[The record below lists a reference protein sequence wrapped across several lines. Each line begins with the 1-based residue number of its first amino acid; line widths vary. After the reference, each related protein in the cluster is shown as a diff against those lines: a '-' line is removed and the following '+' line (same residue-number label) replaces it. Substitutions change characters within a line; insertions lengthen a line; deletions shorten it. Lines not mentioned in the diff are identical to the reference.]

1 MRGGRQC
8 NAAKMSPANDKQECA
23 LRRTVIGAACFVT
36 AFGIAMAALWL
47 SSATWPEA
55 LLPGFFYMKFN
66 TSLAFI
72 GAGTGLL
79 AASRRSKRYTLFA
92 GSFVLFIGGG
102 TLLQY
107 LTGVSF
113 GFDELFLNDR
123 HYSSNPYPGRMAP
136 GSALALTCAGM
147 LFLLAANDT
156 RARPWGIVAIE
167 LLGFLVFA
175 VGAECL
181 IGHLQNVS
189 HAYSWGSYARMPLPA
204 ALGFTTLGIGLMA
217 LTWHR
222 QDTHT
227 ARMPLWVPALLCF
240 VVLMADIATPRGVAM
255 GIAYVPLVFCS
266 LWFNRPHA
274 GFVFAAIATVLG
286 VLAIFAKAPSDV
298 ESWVVTT
305 NRIINLGAVWF
316 VAVLIYLHRKSE
328 AAFKQSESRLS
339 AVFNH
344 ALDGMISINA
354 HGIIDHFNPAC
365 ERIFGYEASEVL
377 GRNINMLMP
386 EPYHSEHDGYLARYL
401 STGEAHIIGTTGR
414 EVTARRKDGSIFP
427 MDLSISAFQLGDN
440 QHFSG
445 IIRDITARK
454 EAEMKLLRYTSALER
469 SNQDLDD
476 FAYIASHDLKEPLR
490 GLFNN
495 AAFLQEDYCDKLDE
509 VGIRRLRRLGYLSQR
524 MELLIDDLLYFSRL
538 GRQDMAVKVTDLNA
552 VIDNV
557 SSMMEATLKE
567 QNAFIAIPR
576 PLPQTR
582 CDQTRVTE
590 VFRNLISNAVKYNDS
605 NQKIIEIGYVDR
617 MSTKRGLE
625 QQQVF
630 YVKDNGVGIEQEFYE
645 EIFRIFKRLNQE
657 DDGKKGT
664 GVGLTFVRKIIDRHG
679 GQIWLESEPGKGT
692 TFYFTLEGIAYG
704 AAAA

>member
-8 NAAKMSPANDKQECA
+8 NAAKMSSAKDRQECA

-113 GFDELFLNDR
+113 GFDELLLSDR
-123 HYSSNPYPGRMAP
+123 HSSNPHPGRIAA
-136 GSALALTCAGM
+136 GSALALTCAGI
-147 LFLLAANDT
+147 LFLLAAIDA
-156 RARPWGIVAIE
+156 RARPWGIVAME
-167 LLGFLVFA
+167 LLAFLVFA

-189 HAYSWGSYARMPLPA
+189 HAYSWSSYALMPPPA

-217 LTWHR
+217 LAWHR
-222 QDTHT
+222 QDIRI
-227 ARMPLWVPALLCF
+227 ARIPLWVPALLCF
-240 VVLMADIATPRGVAM
+240 VVLMADIATPRGVAI

-274 GFVFAAIATVLG
+274 GFVFAAIATILG

-305 NRIINLGAVWF
+305 NRTITLSAVWF
-316 VAVLIYLHRKSE
+316 VAVLVYLHRKNE

-344 ALDGMISINA
+344 ALDGIISINA
-354 HGIIDHFNPAC
+354 QGTIEHFNPAC

-401 STGEAHIIGTTGR
+401 STGDAHIIGTTGR

-427 MDLSISAFQLGDN
+427 MDLSISAFQLNGE

-445 IIRDITARK
+445 VIRDITARK
-454 EAEMKLLRYTSALER
+454 EAEIELLRYTSALER

-538 GRQDMAVKVTDLNA
+538 GRQEMAVKVTDLNA

-567 QNAFIAIPR
+567 HNAIIAIPR
-576 PLPQTR
+576 PLPKTR

-590 VFRNLISNAVKYNDS
+590 VFCNLIGNAVKYNNS
-605 NQKIIEIGYVDR
+605 EQKIIEIGCIDR
-617 MSTKRGLE
+617 MRTKRGLE
-625 QQQVF
+625 QQEVF

-657 DDGKKGT
+657 DDSKKGT

-679 GQIWLESEPGKGT
+679 GHIWLESEPSKGT
-692 TFYFTLEGIAYG
+692 TFYFTLAKGIAYG